1 MSRIV
6 AQKTQLQKVRDFLD
20 RILNS
25 DENEIQRAAAIQA
38 FEVGFE
44 LAWKY
49 LKTLVEENGTLAAS
63 PKSVFREAA
72 KQRLLESPEIWFDF
86 LVVRNSTVHT
96 YIEELANEVYKFIRV
111 SFLGELDKLIGIEI
125 ENLDRN

>member
-1 MSRIV
+1 M
-6 AQKTQLQKVRDFLD
+6 
-20 RILNS
+20 
-25 DENEIQRAAAIQA
+25 
-38 FEVGFE
+38 GFE

>member
-1 MSRIV
+1 MSRID
-6 AQKTQLQKVRDFLD
+6 AQKAQLQKARDFLD

-25 DENEIQRAAAIQA
+25 EENEIQRAAAIQA

-49 LKTLVEENGTLAAS
+49 LKNLVEENGTLVAS

-72 KQRLLESPEIWFDF
+72 KQGLLESPEVWFDF
-86 LVVRNSTVHT
+86 LIARNNTVHT
-96 YIEELANEVYKFIRV
+96 YIEDLANEVYKFIRI
-111 SFLGELDKLIGIEI
+111 SFLDELDKLIRIEI
-125 ENLDRN
+125 

>member
-49 LKTLVEENGTLAAS
+49 LKTFVEENGTLAAS